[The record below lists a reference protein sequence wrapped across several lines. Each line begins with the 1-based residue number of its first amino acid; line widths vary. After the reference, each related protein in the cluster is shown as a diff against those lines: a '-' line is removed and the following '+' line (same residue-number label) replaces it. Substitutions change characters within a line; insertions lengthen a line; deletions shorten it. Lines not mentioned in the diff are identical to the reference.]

1 MPSILRRK
9 TKMAAFLRKF
19 AAREM
24 RFPKTFARSAESPI
38 EFAL

>member
-9 TKMAAFLRKF
+9 TKIAAFLRKF

-24 RFPKTFARSAESPI
+24 RFPKTFARSAATPM
-38 EFAL
+38 F